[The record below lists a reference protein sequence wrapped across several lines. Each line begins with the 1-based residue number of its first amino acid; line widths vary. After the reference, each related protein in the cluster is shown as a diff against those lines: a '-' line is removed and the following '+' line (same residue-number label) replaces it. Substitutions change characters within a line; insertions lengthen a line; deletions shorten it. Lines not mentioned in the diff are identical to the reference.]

1 MLLVVCLEVSNNF
14 LAIRTFN
21 ESCVGN
27 ASAKPSSIHSF
38 YEYGGSELF

>member
-27 ASAKPSSIHSF
+27 AICEAIVNT
-38 YEYGGSELF
+38 LLL